1 MQKSNFEL
9 MKELQF
15 ILSDMSQDME
25 KLDLRLRKEWRKNE
39 KIKETKKTEERNQ
52 ERRKAN
58 GRYRKGN
65 VQFVRRA
72 RRKY

>member
-1 MQKSNFEL
+1 MQKSNYEL
-9 MKELQF
+9 MEELQF
-15 ILSDMSQDME
+15 VLSDMSQDME

-52 ERRKAN
+52 EKRKTN

-65 VQFVRRA
+65 VQFVQRA

>member
-15 ILSDMSQDME
+15 VLSDMSKDMKGLE
-25 KLDLRLRKEWRKNE
+25 MKLRKEWRKNE

-52 ERRKAN
+52 EKRKTN